1 MHALNYRKSHSN
13 IVHVTCPSVRIRS
26 LKPFYVKNSTIRKN
40 SKIGKEE
47 NQECIFYMR
56 FYLVVLWFCQ
66 CMRKIDVLE
75 NHD

>member
-1 MHALNYRKSHSN
+1 MDYGLKAYE
-13 IVHVTCPSVRIRS
+13 SVVES
-26 LKPFYVKNSTIRKN
+26 LYYVKNSTIRKN

-66 CMRKIDVLE
+66 CMRKIYVLE